1 MRRFLLRVFF
11 CIGDCACRT
20 LSYTRGILPTSF
32 SAARPSPFAL
42 RITVPTLCQHIFVR
56 RALRL
61 PAPYLAVEALFVNNF
76 FTRYILLLFYFF
88 KTQKRKLKLSKK
100 PIKTKTD
107 RKRKALLTSVRS
119 VFSDYSFI
127 RSLMISPAMMSP
139 TTDGTKETLPGVLS
153 PLGLMGGSS
162 ENTTFRWLMPLLR
175 NSVRI
180 TLARGSV

>member
-1 MRRFLLRVFF
+1 MLRVFF

-20 LSYTRGILPTSF
+20 SSYARGVLPTSF
-32 SAARPSPFAL
+32 SATRPSPFAL
-42 RITVPTLCQHIFVR
+42 RMTAPTLCQHIFVR
-56 RALRL
+56 RALQL

-88 KTQKRKLKLSKK
+88 KNAKK
-100 PIKTKTD
+100 KTKVV
-107 RKRKALLTSVRS
+107 KKAYKNKNRPQTQGITNLGTVCFL
-119 VFSDYSFI
+119 DYSFI

-162 ENTTFRWLMPLLR
+162 ENTTFRWLMPLLC